1 MRAFYFRNMV
11 AGVLVCLLAACSSS
25 GAVRFAPTPIPP
37 DSSPLRY
44 EHPSGAFSVE
54 LPRAWAL
61 FERNAVTLAAASF
74 SPPGADLPPL
84 RMAAVKLPEAPADGT
99 AITAIMNDYQ
109 QRVRTDVGRY
119 SEQSREAMG
128 DGSWRM
134 TGLRQQAGSTVQQVN
149 TFMQFN
155 EATVGVIEIVLTD
168 DAALNDALQRIIN
181 TVQFTDENRLESA
194 QLNTLAFASSGTLE
208 ALNVH
213 SWEAPNGAFYI
224 TGEVANY
231 TGQTLVDIPVQVVLY
246 TVDGRAITEAVD
258 TVMGHGIAPGG
269 FAPFSLRFGDGQP
282 PLTMRYDLTFGAAD
296 WQPEPGTQLFSNDVL
311 SWTDDAEFTEDGLLV
326 ISGELTNTSGS
337 TYVYSPRASV
347 TVFDDQQR
355 IIAAGFHDIDETEI
369 EPGEAVPFEMLIPE
383 IGGTPDRY
391 ILNVQGLP

>member
-1 MRAFYFRNMV
+1 MTGILSMV
-11 AGVLVCLLAACSSS
+11 FVIVLAACSSS
-25 GAVRFAPTPIPP
+25 GAVRFAPTPVPP

-44 EHPSGAFSVE
+44 EHPSGAFTVE
-54 LPRAWAL
+54 LPRAWGL
-61 FERNAVTLAAASF
+61 YERNAVTLAAASF
-74 SPPGADLPPL
+74 SPPDEDLPAL
-84 RMAAVKLPEAPADGT
+84 RIAAVRLPQPPADGT
-99 AITAIMNDYQ
+99 AITALMNDYQ

-149 TFMQFN
+149 TFMQFTD
-155 EATVGVIEIVLTD
+155 ATVGVIEVVLTD
-168 DAALNDALQRIIN
+168 DPALNDALQRIIN
-181 TVQFTDENRLESA
+181 TVQFSDQSQLESA
-194 QLNTLAFASSGTLE
+194 QVNTLAFANSGTLE

-231 TGQTLVDIPVQVVLY
+231 TNQTLTNIPVKVVLY

-258 TVMGHGIAPGG
+258 TVMGHGIVPGG

-282 PLTMRYDLTFGAAD
+282 PLTMRYDMAFGDAD
-296 WQPEPGTQLFSNDVL
+296 WQPEPDALLYSEDVL
-311 SWTDDAEFTEDGLLV
+311 SWTDEAEFTEEGLLI
-326 ISGELTNTSGS
+326 ISGELTNTSGG
-337 TYVYSPRASV
+337 TYVYSPRLAV
-347 TVFDDQQR
+347 TVFDDRQR
-355 IIAAGFHDIDETEI
+355 IIAAGFHDVDETEV
-369 EPGEAVPFEMLIPE
+369 EPGEVVPFEMLIPE